1 MSAITIAPSPLIRKS
16 LGIEP
21 LSHRL
26 STKASTQFVVIMIAF
41 VTLFFIWGATFSV
54 DKVTRGNGRVLPSV
68 QNQIVQHLEGGM
80 VEAVLVKEG
89 AYVHK
94 GDILLKIR
102 NQFTNAESNNA
113 QTDVTARQ
121 LAMLRFEAETRG
133 DKTLQFPPAL
143 VMKAPEIAGSERAL
157 FTSRRNQVMQELS
170 VIDDQISRYKAELS
184 GLAER
189 LINLRQEELLSVKQ
203 LRNLEKGLAAE
214 ATSEHDVL
222 EKRTSLQQLRTRIA
236 DVANQIPQTRS
247 ELSEAESRHRETW
260 AKFVSEGKEKI
271 AQMRLEMSKASES
284 LGAYRDR
291 ESREALRAP
300 MDGIINKVYMQ
311 TVGGVVRGGE
321 PLVEI
326 VPVDHS
332 VIIEAKINPS
342 DRGQVWPG
350 LPATIKISAYEYS
363 VYGGLKGK
371 VIDISPDALQEPD
384 GKTFYRVRLEANTG
398 FFGKDKPVVPG
409 MTAEVD
415 IKSGSQTILN
425 YISKPIS
432 SMRDNAFK
440 ER

>member
-1 MSAITIAPSPLIRKS
+1 MAATPIASSPFIRKS

-26 STKASTQFVVIMIAF
+26 STKASSRFLIVTTGFVGV
-41 VTLFFIWGATFSV
+41 FFIWAATFSV

-80 VEAVLVKEG
+80 IAAVLVKEG

-102 NQFTNAESNNA
+102 NQFTNAESTNA

-121 LAMLRFEAETRG
+121 LAMLRFEAETSG
-133 DKTLQFPPAL
+133 EKNLQFPSAL
-143 VMKAPEIAGSERAL
+143 ALKAPDIAFSERAL

-170 VIDDQISRYKAELS
+170 VIDDQIARYKSELN
-184 GLAER
+184 GLGER
-189 LINLRQEELLSVKQ
+189 LINLRQEEQLSVKQ
-203 LRNLEKGLAAE
+203 LTGLEKGLAAE

-222 EKRTSLQQLRTRIA
+222 EKRTNLQQLRTRIA
-236 DVANQIPQTRS
+236 DVANQIPQTKS

-291 ESREALRAP
+291 ESREELRAP
-300 MDGIINKVYMQ
+300 MDGIINKVYVQ

-326 VPVDHS
+326 VPIDHS

-342 DRGQVWPG
+342 DRGQIWPG
-350 LPATIKISAYEYS
+350 LPATIKISAYEYA

-384 GKTFYRVRLEANTG
+384 GKTFYRVRLEANTD

-432 SMRDNAFK
+432 ALRDDAFK